1 MNKIQKRYAAAV
13 EKGDLLTIS
22 RPETRNS
29 LNFTPPPPPTY

>member
-29 LNFTPPPPPTY
+29 LNFPPPPPTY